1 MFLSSTISRKLFVGG
16 LSWETTHDNLQRYFQ
31 RYGEVTDCCVMKN
44 NETGR
49 SRGFGFVRAHFL
61 SFKAA
66 EEKEEAKQY
75 FFYLGYFF
83 GSKCC
88 KYRFKK

>member
-1 MFLSSTISRKLFVGG
+1 VEFGQMSDEIKDNRFRKLFVGG

-49 SRGFGFVRAHFL
+49 SRGFGFV
-61 SFKAA
+61 
-66 EEKEEAKQY
+66 
-75 FFYLGYFF
+75 
-83 GSKCC
+83 SK
-88 KYRFKK
+88 